1 MEQYVPA
8 VITAKF
14 CGPLTITLMSNVEKH
29 SSLLLEVVICQ
40 DEQAKRAKDTLMCSP
55 TQTAIKL
62 VIKVGFIYHTDS

>member
-8 VITAKF
+8 VVTAKF

-29 SSLLLEVVICQ
+29 SSLLLEVLVCQ

-62 VIKVGFIYHTDS
+62 VIKVGFIYHTHS